1 MISDDRCKVSNFTG
15 YTDGVVI
22 ELLTQFT
29 GSDIHFTDRTLRH
42 RLQNCAVLFFT
53 MLDHILHAYLHEWFS
68 KPKIHVCIV
77 QVHCVVCT
85 IVGITLSRTYKDC
98 KHLT

>member
-1 MISDDRCKVSNFTG
+1 MISGDRCKVSNFTG

-29 GSDIHFTDRTLRH
+29 GSDIHFTDRTLCH

-53 MLDHILHAYLHEWFS
+53 VLDHI
-68 KPKIHVCIV
+68 
-77 QVHCVVCT
+77 
-85 IVGITLSRTYKDC
+85 
-98 KHLT
+98 